1 MAGGKFTTQNK
12 VRPGAYINLKANGG
26 TGTAE
31 GTNGVVALPLEL
43 PYGPTAIKEIT
54 ASTSLEDYASELN
67 QKELLVLKETLKRAA
82 VVLLGRVGGG
92 TKASAS
98 SDALTVNALYTG
110 TGGNA
115 INIVVKGDPDD
126 DTVYHVLT
134 YLNGVEKDSQSIKN
148 LKDLVPNKLVSFTG
162 EGNPIVATVA
172 LTGGTSNAPIAADY
186 LDFFSKIQLF
196 DFNTLALPVADE
208 TVKLAGTHFI
218 KRLRDEEGRKCQ
230 VVVAG
235 YAADNESVINVKNG
249 VILSDGTV
257 IDAVKATG
265 WVAGATASAGVA
277 QSLTYT
283 AYDGAVDVSPRY
295 VDSDIIAALK
305 AGEFV
310 FTEKRGTAVVEQDI
324 NSLLTYGAEKSK
336 AFSKNR
342 VLRVLDDVA
351 NNTKQTFEDFYI
363 GKVNNDVDGRELFK
377 ANRIAYFD
385 SLVASGAIEAFSP
398 DDINVVAGN
407 DKDSIYVEVAVT
419 PIDAME
425 KLYMLVVVQ

>member
-54 ASTSLEDYASELN
+54 ALTSLEDYASELN

-98 SDALTVNALYTG
+98 SDALTVNALYDG

-208 TVKLAGTHFI
+208 TVKLAGTNFI

>member
-98 SDALTVNALYTG
+98 SDALTVNALYAG
-110 TGGNA
+110 TGGNN

-208 TVKLAGTHFI
+208 TVKLAGTNFI

>member
-196 DFNTLALPVADE
+196 DFNTLALPVSDE
-208 TVKLAGTHFI
+208 TVKLAGTNFI

>member
-1 MAGGKFTTQNK
+1 M
-12 VRPGAYINLKANGG
+12 
-26 TGTAE
+26 
-31 GTNGVVALPLEL
+31 
-43 PYGPTAIKEIT
+43 
-54 ASTSLEDYASELN
+54 YA
-67 QKELLVLKETLKRAA
+67 
-82 VVLLGRVGGG
+82 
-92 TKASAS
+92 
-98 SDALTVNALYTG
+98 G
-110 TGGNA
+110 TGGNN

-208 TVKLAGTHFI
+208 TVKLAGTNFI